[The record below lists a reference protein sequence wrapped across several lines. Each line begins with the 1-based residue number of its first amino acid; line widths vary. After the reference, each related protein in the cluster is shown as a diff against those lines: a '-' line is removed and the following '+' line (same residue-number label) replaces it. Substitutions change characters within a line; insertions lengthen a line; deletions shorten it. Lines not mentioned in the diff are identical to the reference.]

1 MVTQSLNLSRNGI
14 TDWIIQRVTSVI
26 LAAYTLCVLG
36 FVLMNPDLDYVTWS
50 NFFDHSAMQ
59 IFTMLALVSTC
70 AHGWIGIW
78 TIGSD
83 YLREHLMGP
92 VATGLRMTFQIG
104 CVLLTIA
111 YFLWGINILWGN

>member
-1 MVTQSLNLSRNGI
+1 MVTQSVNLSRNGV

-36 FVLMNPDLDYVTWS
+36 FILMNPDLDYATWS
-50 NFFDHSAMQ
+50 NYFNHSAMQ

-92 VATGLRMTFQIG
+92 MATGIRMIFQIG
-104 CVLLTIA
+104 CVLLTVA
-111 YFLWGINILWGN
+111 YFLWGMNILWGN